1 MRLLAPLAAVGVLT
15 FASASAETTKT
26 LRLAT
31 TTSAVNSGLL
41 DYLLPEFTRTST
53 ITVEV
58 SSVGSGQA
66 LRMGRRGQA
75 DVLLVIAPDAEKEFI
90 RSGFGLKRNPVM
102 RNAFVIV
109 GPVDDPTSVSSA
121 GSIRNAMELIAR
133 GPTKFISR
141 GDDSGTHK
149 REISIWRSLDRT
161 PYGGWYHEVGLGMK
175 ATLSLASELQAYT
188 LTDTSSWLALR
199 STLNLKINYQSDE
212 PLLQNSYSII
222 AVDPGKQAAGT
233 IRADLAIRLIEWM
246 TSETGQSLIADFRVD
261 GTQLFVPSAGQGVE

>member
-1 MRLLAPLAAVGVLT
+1 MINFRMIKLLGTLAATGAMT
-15 FASASAETTKT
+15 IASSTANAAET

-41 DYLLPEFTRTST
+41 DYLLPEFTKTSA

-75 DVLLVIAPDAEKEFI
+75 DVLLIIAPDAEKEFVD
-90 RSGFGLKRNPVM
+90 SGFGLKRTPVM

-109 GPVDDPTSVSSA
+109 GPDDDPAGVSSA
-121 GSIRNAMELIAR
+121 GSIRDAMELIAR

-149 REISIWRSLDRT
+149 RELSIWQSLDRA
-161 PYGGWYHEVGLGMK
+161 PMAIGIMK
-175 ATLSLASELQAYT
+175 PDWE
-188 LTDTSSWLALR
+188 
-199 STLNLKINYQSDE
+199 
-212 PLLQNSYSII
+212 
-222 AVDPGKQAAGT
+222 
-233 IRADLAIRLIEWM
+233 
-246 TSETGQSLIADFRVD
+246 
-261 GTQLFVPSAGQGVE
+261 